1 MRNLRRLVNSSPVAL
16 LVLQWGYMSTRPK
29 LQIDA
34 SAAVR
39 ERAKAV
45 AYDRSMS
52 LTEFVLHALAKEGDK
67 KLSALIEK
75 DLSDRT
81 KPGRPVKK

>member
-1 MRNLRRLVNSSPVAL
+1 
-16 LVLQWGYMSTRPK
+16 MSTRPK

-34 SAAVR
+34 SSAVR

-45 AYDRSMS
+45 AYDRGLS
-52 LTEFVLHALAKEGDK
+52 LTEFVLLALSKENDK

-75 DLSDRT
+75 DLGDRT
-81 KPGRPVKK
+81 KPGRPPAIVAPKKTK